1 MGPCVRRD
9 DVESVARRMTDFAGQ
24 TVEAAR
30 RALATRLNTA
40 AIESAEL
47 DARILTGHALGL
59 DLTGLISAAQRL
71 LTPDESTRLEEFAR
85 RRLAGEPVA
94 RITGEKEFWG
104 LPLQLSSATLVP
116 RPDTETVIEL
126 ALELLRAGG
135 SFDRPLRIADLGT
148 GSGAILLALLSE
160 LPAAQGFGTDISE
173 AALHTASVNAAR
185 AGLSE
190 RATFVAC
197 DYASGLTGPFDLI
210 VSNPPYIRTA
220 DIGGLAAEVRDHDPP
235 AALDGGADGLDAYR
249 ALIPQAAGLLAPG
262 AALVVEAG
270 EGQRAQIQA
279 LMTAAGLMP
288 VAAPKADLAGIP
300 RAVAGHKMAR

>member
-1 MGPCVRRD
+1 V
-9 DVESVARRMTDFAGQ
+9 SGQ
-24 TVEAAR
+24 TVETAR
-30 RALATRLNTA
+30 RALAARFKSA
-40 AIESAEL
+40 ATDSAEL

-59 DLTGLISAAQRL
+59 DLTGMISAAQRQ
-71 LTPDESTRLEEFAR
+71 LTPDESARLEEFAR

-94 RITGEKEFWG
+94 RILGEKEFWG

-116 RPDTETVIEL
+116 RPDTETVVEL

-135 SFDRPLRIADLGT
+135 NLDRRLRIADLGT

-160 LPAAQGFGTDISE
+160 LPAAQGFGTDISQ
-173 AALHTASVNAAR
+173 AALQTARANAAR
-185 AGLSE
+185 AGLSD
-190 RATFVAC
+190 RATFIRC
-197 DYASGLTGPFDLI
+197 DYASGLAGPFDLI

-220 DIGGLAAEVRDHDPP
+220 DIDGLAVDIRKYDPP

-270 EGQRAQIQA
+270 EGQSAQIQA

-288 VAAPKADLAGIP
+288 VIAPKADLAGIP